1 MSWLILSWLDL
12 FELIDLSL
20 LYLSW
25 INLSWLNPSW
35 CGPPWLDLTCPRKIQ
50 VKLNCQ
56 VGPECCKMFRTW
68 SRQVPETFQLPLDTI
83 HTPKMNSR
91 QIYITIRKY
100 FQNVKLYPGWW
111 VGGWLHNHATS
122 WSNLQDCKISSR
134 AEIPSWTE
142 CGNNGPVSPGQM
154 LMYWYT

>member
-111 VGGWLHNHATS
+111 VGGWVGGWWVGGCRYIIMPLRGPT
-122 WSNLQDCKISSR
+122 CKISSR
-134 AEIPSWTE
+134 AENPKLDRVW
-142 CGNNGPVSPGQM
+142 Q
-154 LMYWYT
+154 